1 MTGDF
6 IFEPKQYFDSC
17 HASTLVEVDAGVL
30 LCAWF
35 AGTSEKHP
43 DTAIWLSRLEGTV
56 WREPVRVAN
65 VGPVA
70 HWNPVLFRDDAY
82 GTFLFFKVGE
92 DSQKWSTYWMR
103 SDDGGLNW
111 SEPEELV
118 DGDVGGRGPVKNK
131 PIVLSDGSWLAP
143 ASTEMGSKTCWD
155 SFADRSEDGG
165 HTWSRSEAFAC
176 GPTMPEGTLV
186 IQPTFWESGPGMVT
200 ALMRTAGGFIA
211 EAHSSDSG
219 KTWGPMCKTAMPNNN
234 SGIDAAR
241 LADGSIMLAHNPV
254 ADDWGARTPL
264 VLAKSVDEGSNW
276 ETTAVLEDADGEYSY
291 PSIVATASGFVVSY
305 TWQRTRIRVRRF
317 KL

>member
-1 MTGDF
+1 LTGEF
-6 IFEPKQYFDSC
+6 IFEPRQYFDNC
-17 HASTLVEVDAGVL
+17 HASTLVEVDGGVL

-35 AGTSEKHP
+35 AGTREKHP

-56 WREPVRVAN
+56 WREPVRVAK

-111 SEPEELV
+111 SEPVELV

-143 ASTEMGSKTCWD
+143 ASTEMSLKAGWF

-165 HTWSRSEAFAC
+165 HTWSRSEAFSS
-176 GPTMPEGTLV
+176 GPTIPSGTLV
-186 IQPTFWESGPGMVT
+186 IQPTFWESKPGLVT
-200 ALMRTAGGFIA
+200 ALMRTSGGFIA
-211 EAHSSDSG
+211 QARSSDFG
-219 KTWGPMCKTAMPNNN
+219 KTWGPMCNSAMPNNN

-241 LADGSIMLAHNPV
+241 VADGSIMLACNPV
-254 ADDWGARTPL
+254 AGDWGARTPL
-264 VLAKSVDEGSNW
+264 ILAKSVDGGSNW
-276 ETTAVLEDADGEYSY
+276 ETVVVLEDSKGEYSY
-291 PSIVATASGFVVSY
+291 PSIVATASGFAVSY
-305 TWQRTRIRVRRF
+305 TWQRTRIRVRMAS
-317 KL
+317 